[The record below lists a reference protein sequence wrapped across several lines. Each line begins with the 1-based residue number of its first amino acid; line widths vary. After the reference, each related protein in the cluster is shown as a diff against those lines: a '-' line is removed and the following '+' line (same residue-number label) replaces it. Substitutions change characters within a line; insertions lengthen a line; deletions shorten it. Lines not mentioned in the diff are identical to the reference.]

1 MKRKVKFP
9 FRVKYN
15 GAYYAPGDTVKVDD
29 VDEAISNGA
38 EIISAEEKK
47 KDVKE
52 GQEAERVVRPH
63 KKEQ

>member
-1 MKRKVKFP
+1 MKGKVKFP

-15 GAYYAPGDTVKVDD
+15 GVYYASGDTVKVDD

-38 EIISAEEKK
+38 EMISTDGKK
-47 KDVKE
+47 EDVKE